1 MASTSHPCYA
11 NSVFKSVRKREQFE
25 RKVEKGETQAICR
38 KRKSTEETLLGF
50 SHSSH
55 SKLIS

>member
-38 KRKSTEETLLGF
+38 KRHTSDPWTAALRLEK
-50 SHSSH
+50 
-55 SKLIS
+55 